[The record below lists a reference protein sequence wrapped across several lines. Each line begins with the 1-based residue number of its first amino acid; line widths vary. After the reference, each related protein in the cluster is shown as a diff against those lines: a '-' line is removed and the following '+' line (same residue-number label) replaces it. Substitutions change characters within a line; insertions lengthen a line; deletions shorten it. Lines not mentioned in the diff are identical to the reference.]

1 MEVNQET
8 KNQNI
13 YSSYPAQ
20 KAVFAGNFDVNNNPV
35 LQNDLKSDIVE
46 IKNQQKT
53 FVDAVDTLDKK
64 ASGTLAST
72 ALDSFAPTRRLKSA
86 VNDIEKGDIARSV
99 GIMALAAANL
109 PQDIEDVRVA
119 VNCTKGNPFAYDY
132 KTCQHP
138 FSFFRGTLFEKA
150 LKPLDKINPELS
162 EKIYAQDKSL
172 FETELGKK
180 IQDKLNL
187 SGKIHYDKNFVNNF
201 GDEIPIFKIKG
212 TKFARVIGDAM
223 LRTPK
228 LSIYALALL
237 EIPAVIK
244 SFSSKDDKIENGTK
258 QTAKSAVKVGS
269 ITAGMGLIG
278 ASLAKKSPMLGFIGM
293 GLGATIGGFASN
305 EINSLIDKT

>member
-13 YSSYPAQ
+13 YSSYPA
-20 KAVFAGNFDVNNNPV
+20 KNTVFAGNFDENNNPV
-35 LQNDLKSDIVE
+35 LDNNLKSDIVE

-64 ASGTLAST
+64 ASGTLASI

-150 LKPLDKINPELS
+150 LNPLVDRNPELLY
-162 EKIYAQDKSL
+162 KINDSDTSL
-172 FETELGKK
+172 FETKLGKK
-180 IQDKLNL
+180 IRKKLNI
-187 SGKIHYDKNFVNNF
+187 SNEIKFDSNFVNTF
-201 GDEIPIFKIKG
+201 KKEIPIFKLEG
-212 TKFARVIGDAM
+212 SKFGKLVGDAM

-228 LSIYALALL
+228 LSVYALALL

-269 ITAGMGLIG
+269 ITAGMGLVG
-278 ASLAKKSPMLGFIGM
+278 AALAKKSPMLGLIGM

-305 EINSLIDKT
+305 EFSNLVDKI